1 MLSNTDEK
9 IDPKVGQKTAGAGAD
24 VKIDTIAG
32 SRGDP
37 EAGTNAQATGA
48 DQGANGSHRSAA
60 ASGAQTAPVAAGSQT
75 RQAFALLR
83 RAAKPDQGHLGWAV
97 MWLMLAALL
106 EVLGPIMG
114 KALIDEHLLPRHL
127 DWPRMAALLAGLL
140 LTGWIASGLRYLQL
154 VRLSG
159 LAMRSVMRLRQ
170 MVYGHVLLLPM
181 SFFDRAITGQL
192 VSRVTNDT
200 EAVKNLYIQV
210 LFVMLDSTIV
220 LVGTICAMAW
230 LDWRLMSMVLALLP
244 AVLVIVWLYQRWSA
258 PAVTRAR
265 ALRSDINGQVAESI
279 GGMSVLQ
286 ANNAEARFGERF
298 AATNQDHYTA
308 RLAELRAN
316 AWLLRPALDLF
327 NVILLAAVIFVFGNR
342 EMTASEVGVLYA
354 FISYLARVIE
364 PLIQITMQFS
374 QLQQAVVASARV
386 ATLLDEAAANEHGAG
401 SPRNANNA
409 GNVGPDGIDKGIAN
423 TIGNGDDPGAATDR
437 YDDGKTPAVAISRL
451 NFAYNEGQT
460 VLHDLS
466 LEIPQGAFF
475 GIVGHTGSGKST
487 LLSLL
492 LRFYPARHGAIAIHG
507 VPLDEIGN
515 ERFRAEV
522 GLVPQDPFLLAASA
536 RENIDMGRGLTQ
548 AQIETAARAA
558 HAHDFI
564 MALDQGYDTS
574 LGEGGSR
581 LSVGQKQLIAIARAL
596 AGQPRIL
603 LLDEATS
610 HIDSQTEQVVQVALD
625 ELRGK
630 VTVIAIAHRLSTIR
644 DADRLIVLIHGRIA
658 ETGPHE
664 QLMQIEGGL
673 YQRLYL
679 LQQLAA

>member
-1 MLSNTDEK
+1 MPSDAMLSKPDTTS
-9 IDPKVGQKTAGAGAD
+9 IGA
-24 VKIDTIAG
+24 
-32 SRGDP
+32 
-37 EAGTNAQATGA
+37 
-48 DQGANGSHRSAA
+48 
-60 ASGAQTAPVAAGSQT
+60 QT
-75 RQAFALLR
+75 RQAFTLLR
-83 RAAKPDQGHLGWAV
+83 RAARPDQHHLGWAV
-97 MWLMLAALL
+97 LWLMLAALF

-127 DWPRMAALLAGLL
+127 DWPRMAMLLAGLL

-159 LAMRSVMRLRQ
+159 LAMRSVMRLRE
-170 MVYGHVLLLPM
+170 MVYTHVLLLPM

-210 LFVMLDSTIV
+210 LFVILDSTIV
-220 LVGTICAMAW
+220 LVGTIAAMAW
-230 LDWRLMSMVLALLP
+230 LDLRLMGMVLALLP

-265 ALRSDINGQVAESI
+265 ALRSEINGQMAESI

-286 ANNAEARFGERF
+286 ANNAQTRF
-298 AATNQDHYTA
+298 AARFAVTNQNHYTA
-308 RLAELRAN
+308 RQSELRAN

-327 NVILLAAVIFVFGNR
+327 NVILLAVVIFVFGQR
-342 EMTASEVGVLYA
+342 QMTATEVGVLYA

-386 ATLLDEAAANEHGAG
+386 ATLLGEAEAQEHTAAGIGQASAAHAIDAGAG
-401 SPRNANNA
+401 TP
-409 GNVGPDGIDKGIAN
+409 
-423 TIGNGDDPGAATDR
+423 
-437 YDDGKTPAVAISRL
+437 PAVAIRHL
-451 NFAYNEGQT
+451 DFAYNPGQP

-466 LEIPQGAFF
+466 LEIPAGAFI
-475 GIVGHTGSGKST
+475 GVVGHTGSGKST

-492 LRFYPARHGAIAIHG
+492 LRFYPAPHGSIALHG
-507 VPLDEIGN
+507 MALDDIDN
-515 ERFRAEV
+515 DRFRAEV

-548 AQIETAARAA
+548 EQIETAARAA

-564 MALDQGYDTS
+564 MALDQGYATE

-610 HIDSQTEQVVQVALD
+610 HIDSQTEQIVQVALD

-644 DADRLIVLIHGRIA
+644 DADRIIVLNHGRIT
-658 ETGPHE
+658 ETGPHDA
-664 QLMQIEGGL
+664 LMRIEGGL

-679 LQQLAA
+679 LQQLSAPA

>member
-1 MLSNTDEK
+1 MPTK
-9 IDPKVGQKTAGAGAD
+9 
-24 VKIDTIAG
+24 
-32 SRGDP
+32 P
-37 EAGTNAQATGA
+37 EQI
-48 DQGANGSHRSAA
+48 SARR
-60 ASGAQTAPVAAGSQT
+60 QTW
-75 RQAFALLR
+75 QAFSLLR
-83 RAAKPDQGHLGWAV
+83 RAALPDQHHLGWAV
-97 MWLMLAALL
+97 MWLVLAALL
-106 EVLGPIMG
+106 EVMGPIMG
-114 KALIDEHLLPRHL
+114 KALIDEHLLPHHL
-127 DWPRMAALLAGLL
+127 DWPRMAGLLAGVV

-159 LAMRSVMRLRQ
+159 LAMRSVMRLRE
-170 MVYGHVLLLPM
+170 MVYTHVLLLPM
-181 SFFDRAITGQL
+181 AFFDRAITGQL

-200 EAVKNLYIQV
+200 EAVKTLYIQV

-220 LVGTICAMAW
+220 LVGTVAAMAW
-230 LDWRLMSMVLALLP
+230 LDWHLMLIVLALLP
-244 AVLVIVWLYQRWSA
+244 AVLLIVWLYQRWSA

-265 ALRSDINGQVAESI
+265 ALRSDINGQMAESI

-286 ANNAEARFGERF
+286 ANNAEARFGKRF

-308 RLAELRAN
+308 RLSELRAN
-316 AWLLRPALDLF
+316 AWLLRPALDMF
-327 NVILLAAVIFVFGNR
+327 NIILLAAVIYLFGQR
-342 EMTASEVGVLYA
+342 EMTAAEVGVLYA

-374 QLQQAVVASARV
+374 QLQQSVVATARV
-386 ATLLDEAAANEHGAG
+386 ATLLDEATATEHAAPEHAAGLAAERAAANDG
-401 SPRNANNA
+401 S
-409 GNVGPDGIDKGIAN
+409 
-423 TIGNGDDPGAATDR
+423 NGDA
-437 YDDGKTPAVAISRL
+437 PAVAIRHL
-451 NFAYNEGQT
+451 DFAYNEGQP

-466 LEIPQGAFF
+466 LEIPQGAFI

-492 LRFYPARHGAIAIHG
+492 LRFYPARHGSIAIHG
-507 VPLDEIGN
+507 VPLDAIPN
-515 ERFRAEV
+515 DRFRAEV

-536 RENIDMGRGLTQ
+536 RENIDMGRGLSQ
-548 AQIETAARAA
+548 AQIEAAARAA

-564 MALDQGYDTS
+564 AALDQGYDTA

-581 LSVGQKQLIAIARAL
+581 LSVGQKQLVAIARAL
-596 AGQPRIL
+596 AGTPRIL

-610 HIDSQTEQVVQVALD
+610 HIDSQTEQIVQTALD

-644 DADRLIVLIHGRIA
+644 DADRIIVLNHGRIA
-658 ETGPHE
+658 ETGAHE
-664 QLMQIEGGL
+664 QLMQIDGGL